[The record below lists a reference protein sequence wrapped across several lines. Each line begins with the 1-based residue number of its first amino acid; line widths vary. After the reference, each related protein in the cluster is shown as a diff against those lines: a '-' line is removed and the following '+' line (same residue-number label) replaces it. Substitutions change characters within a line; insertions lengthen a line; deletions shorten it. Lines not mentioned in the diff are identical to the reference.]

1 MVMSKIELN
10 QEYIEKIREVD
21 YYLADLEYVEFGEE
35 KIWYLNSPQSN
46 EYFELKGILN
56 DSKTF
61 LIEFSEDKLLTITSK
76 AIDEKII
83 EDYEKYL
90 LDYLISHMTDK
101 GLI

>member
-1 MVMSKIELN
+1 MSKIELN